1 MAHFS
6 ALEAVLSTYLDPD
19 SMVKVR
25 HAYDIAEAAHAGQK
39 RSTGEDYVTHPVAV
53 ATILAGLKMDPDSL
67 MAALLH
73 DVIEDTSVDK
83 ATLIREF
90 GESVA
95 NLVDGVS
102 KLTQIQFESKAEAQA
117 ENFRKMVLAMAKDL
131 RVIVV
136 KLADRL
142 HNMSTLSALRPDKA
156 RRIARETLDI
166 YAPIANRLGMHA
178 FRIAFEDL
186 GFATLYPFRYRVLK
200 NAVKKARGNRLEIVN
215 EIETK
220 LKEKLAN
227 AGMPP
232 VKLWGREKHLFSI
245 YKKMRNKHIPFS
257 EIMDVYAFRIIVD
270 SVDTCYR
277 ALGAVH
283 NLYRPVPERF
293 KDYIAIPKA
302 NGYQSLHTT
311 LFGPYGVPLEIQIRT
326 EAMEA
331 FAESG
336 VASHWLYK
344 ADTTEENPAHVRAQE
359 WLKRVLEMQ
368 SSTGNSIEFIEN
380 VKIDLFPDE
389 VYVFTPKGNILE
401 LPNGASAVDFAY
413 AIHTDIGD
421 TAVAAKID
429 RRLSPLSTQLINGQ
443 TVEIITSASAKPNPT
458 WLNFVVT
465 AKARSAIRHFLK
477 RQKQSESI
485 YLGKRLIE
493 RALSTLNLSLAD
505 IPKANMNQVLHD
517 SHLKNMDELLETL
530 GLGHLSPLVVA
541 RRLAFVEKHE
551 EALEAEEKQQAT
563 SQLSQTPLLIEG
575 TEGMVVQ
582 FATCCYPI
590 PGDPILGVL
599 DAGRGIVV
607 HTQNCIHIAKL
618 RATERAIYLS
628 WQPDVQGAFPVVIDA
643 ELLNRKGVLAA
654 LTLAIANA
662 DANIDNIT
670 VAERDGNYSAVSMVV
685 SVRHRQHLA
694 TLLRTL
700 RKIPEASKIV
710 RRQT

>member
-1 MAHFS
+1 MH
-6 ALEAVLSTYLDPD
+6 T
-19 SMVKVR
+19 
-25 HAYDIAEAAHAGQK
+25 
-39 RSTGEDYVTHPVAV
+39 
-53 ATILAGLKMDPDSL
+53 
-67 MAALLH
+67 
-73 DVIEDTSVDK
+73 
-83 ATLIREF
+83 
-90 GESVA
+90 
-95 NLVDGVS
+95 
-102 KLTQIQFESKAEAQA
+102 
-117 ENFRKMVLAMAKDL
+117 FR
-131 RVIVV
+131 
-136 KLADRL
+136 
-142 HNMSTLSALRPDKA
+142 T
-156 RRIARETLDI
+156 
-166 YAPIANRLGMHA
+166 
-178 FRIAFEDL
+178 AFEDL
-186 GFATLYPFRYRVLK
+186 GFATLYPYRYRVLK

-220 LKEKLAN
+220 IKETLTRAGIPPLKLS
-227 AGMPP
+227 
-232 VKLWGREKHLFSI
+232 GREKHLFSI

-277 ALGAVH
+277 VLGAVH

-326 EAMEA
+326 EPMDALA
-331 FAESG
+331 DSG

-344 ADTTEENPAHVRAQE
+344 ADNTTENQAHVRAQE
-359 WLKRVLEMQ
+359 WLKRVLELQ
-368 SSTGNSIEFIEN
+368 SATGNSIEFIEN

-413 AIHTDIGD
+413 EIHTDIGD

-429 RRLSPLSTQLINGQ
+429 RRLSPLSTQLANGQ
-443 TVEIITSASAKPNPT
+443 TVEIITSPSAKPNPT

-493 RALSTLNLSLAD
+493 RALSTIHLTLAE
-505 IPKANMNQVLHD
+505 IPQANIQQVLKD
-517 SHLKNMDELLETL
+517 SHLKTIDDLLETL
-530 GLGHLSPLVVA
+530 GLGHLSPLMVA
-541 RRLAFVEKHE
+541 RRLAFVEK
-551 EALEAEEKQQAT
+551 AEAEQEAQEKQEAT
-563 SQLSQTPLLIEG
+563 DQLSHTPLLIEG
-575 TEGMVVQ
+575 TEGMVLQ

-599 DAGRGIVV
+599 DAGRGIMV
-607 HTQNCIHIAKL
+607 HTQNCAQIAKL

-628 WQPDVQGAFPVVIDA
+628 WEPDVQGAFPVVVDA

-654 LTLAIANA
+654 LTLAVANA

-670 VAERDGNYSAVSMVV
+670 VVESDGNYSGVSMIV
-685 SVRHRQHLA
+685 SVRNRQHLA
-694 TLLRTL
+694 NLLRSL